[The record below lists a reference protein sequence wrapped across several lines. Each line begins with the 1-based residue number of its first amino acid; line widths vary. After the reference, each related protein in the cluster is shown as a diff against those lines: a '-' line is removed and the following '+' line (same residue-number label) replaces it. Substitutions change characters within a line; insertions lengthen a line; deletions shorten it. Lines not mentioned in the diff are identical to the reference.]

1 MVTDSVQNVSPGLTM
16 NTNVLL
22 TLGTLT
28 MSVRNVEK
36 VSIKSLNVKNLD
48 RNLTAEPTVDL
59 NLVRKV
65 TAKKTTDQGLRAMA
79 ITRVI

>member
-1 MVTDSVQNVSPGLTM
+1 MVTDSVRNVSPGLTM
-16 NTNVLL
+16 NINVSP

-28 MSVRNVEK
+28 TNVRNAEK

-65 TAKKTTDQGLRAMA
+65 TAKGIIDQGLRAMVV
-79 ITRVI
+79 TRII

>member
-1 MVTDSVQNVSPGLTM
+1 
-16 NTNVLL
+16 
-22 TLGTLT
+22 

-59 NLVRKV
+59 NLVQKV
-65 TAKKTTDQGLRAMA
+65 TAKKTIDQGLRAMA

>member
-16 NTNVLL
+16 NTNVLP

-36 VSIKSLNVKNLD
+36 VSIRSPNVKNLD

-59 NLVRKV
+59 NLVQKV
-65 TAKKTTDQGLRAMA
+65 TAKKTIDPGLRAMA